1 MSMTINL
8 AYVMNK
14 KYEKWFT
21 LSLHSVMRHNKD
33 IHLFLYSTDMISL
46 KSKMKELMIVY
57 PQLKVTFIE
66 DERIESW
73 LSMFSDSSRG
83 YQHVSKEAFL
93 RLFFPNLLPR
103 ISKLIYFDCDII
115 NCASLDEIWNMDM
128 KENYFLGC
136 RGYQFS
142 DTQAK
147 ELNHQYYVLSGM
159 LVMDLEGLR
168 KIDSLSIIKN
178 NFKYA
183 LSLPSIPSADE
194 TVLNVLFYDKI
205 KLISEAWNY
214 CYNREYGSRKLHE
227 KDIKNLHVCGS
238 DKSKMIPLYISQA
251 SQ

>member
-1 MSMTINL
+1 MTINL

-21 LSLHSVMRHNKD
+21 LSLYSVMKHNKD
-33 IHLFLYSTDMISL
+33 VHLFLYSDDMNSL
-46 KSKMKELMIVY
+46 KSLINEIKGIFPHL
-57 PQLKVTFIE
+57 QVTFIE
-66 DERIESW
+66 DERIEVW

-128 KENYFLGC
+128 EENYFLGC

-168 KIDSLSIIKN
+168 NADSFSIIKD

-183 LSLPSIPSADE
+183 LALPKIPSADE
-194 TVLNVLFYDKI
+194 TVLNVLFWGRI

-214 CYNREYGSRKLHE
+214 CYARDYGSRTIE
-227 KDIKNLHVCGS
+227 NKDVKNWHVCGP
-238 DKSKMIPLYISQA
+238 DKSKMLALYISQA
-251 SQ
+251 CQ